1 MQRLSNFTFTFL
13 VACMIITC
21 SSSGFATVTSK
32 NELVFQLPEE
42 VISPKILARLGSH
55 LVTQIG
61 PHFIEIATKDGSL
74 CDSVLYDHIKGNF
87 NFDGLYQ
94 AVSDEGVFYF
104 RFGWQRCRED
114 SSRFIFL
121 NWANHNYPKK
131 LGMMKFA
138 AVVMPIHQSGTYEIS
153 MVGDSLVWFNQGE
166 TWRIRMS
173 KIYPQLRFIGSRT
186 DTFGYGHEGEGGDD
200 SRELLAR
207 LNNIIPSHHYLVMIG
222 TNDGFEVEET
232 IGNIKAIAKLL
243 IQKTDKT
250 RVTILTLI
258 PRSDHYDWHVQAVNR
273 KILEW
278 KSSSSLPENL
288 DFYDIGSS
296 FRALPNWR
304 SLLLDGIHPSSLG
317 YQKLSELLAPLF
329 RLK

>member
-42 VISPKILARLGSH
+42 VSPPKILARLGSH

-138 AVVMPIHQSGTYEIS
+138 AVAMPIHQSGTYEIS
-153 MVGDSLVWFNQGE
+153 MVGDSLVWFNQVKLGVLE
-166 TWRIRMS
+166 CLKFIRSCGLLVLELILSVMVM
-173 KIYPQLRFIGSRT
+173 KV
-186 DTFGYGHEGEGGDD
+186 
-200 SRELLAR
+200 REE
-207 LNNIIPSHHYLVMIG
+207 M
-222 TNDGFEVEET
+222 
-232 IGNIKAIAKLL
+232 
-243 IQKTDKT
+243 T
-250 RVTILTLI
+250 R
-258 PRSDHYDWHVQAVNR
+258 
-273 KILEW
+273 
-278 KSSSSLPENL
+278 EN
-288 DFYDIGSS
+288 F
-296 FRALPNWR
+296 
-304 SLLLDGIHPSSLG
+304 
-317 YQKLSELLAPLF
+317 
-329 RLK
+329 